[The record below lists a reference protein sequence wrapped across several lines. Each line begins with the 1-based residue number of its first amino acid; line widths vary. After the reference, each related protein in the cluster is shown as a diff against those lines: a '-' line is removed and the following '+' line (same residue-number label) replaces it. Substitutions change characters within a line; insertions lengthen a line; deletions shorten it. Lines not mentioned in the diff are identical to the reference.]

1 MKIAT
6 GDLVR
11 VRPARVGLY
20 IVLEKHTDSS
30 WYLARITGQG
40 RTDAIDMNGGLM
52 HEQFIEVISASR

>member
-20 IVLEKHTDSS
+20 MVLEKHTDGR
-30 WYLARITGQG
+30 WYLARVTGG
-40 RTDAIDMNGGLM
+40 RQADAINVNGGLM
-52 HEQFIEVISASR
+52 HEQFIEVVSESR